1 MEDYTMTTVE
11 DTKEKRKVRKSKG
24 VKKILIGVIIFSLL
38 FLVYLC
44 SVYYFSNHYFY
55 KTRINGEDC
64 SFLTDSEVRSKINRK
79 VSLYELEI
87 IGKDGLT
94 DTISADDIDLSFVYD
109 CSLEKIRKKEN
120 PFLWMT
126 AFFTG
131 YDFELEEAAEFD
143 EELFNKSVE
152 QLVFYKKSNIKKSQ
166 NAYIGDYDTATG
178 VFSIV
183 KEETG
188 SEPDDIKIREVLAEK
203 IKNLQEAVYLEHE
216 DCYKTAEITGE
227 NSELLKELNA
237 LNSFVSAKITYDWN
251 GAEEVV
257 DGKLISEW
265 LVCEDGKVSLDEEK
279 VAEYVTKKSREHDT
293 YSKERSF
300 VTADGRE
307 ITLKTGNYGW
317 RTDRTAETE
326 ALIKA
331 IRQGMVTER
340 EPVYSITALQ
350 KGQNDIGSSYV
361 EIDLGSQKLY
371 LFSEGSLILETDF
384 VSGNVSRGWTTPAG
398 VFGLTYKTKNAV
410 LRGDNYETPV
420 NYWMP
425 FNGNIGM
432 HDATWRGSFGG
443 DIYMTNGSHG
453 CINLPLSA
461 AEQIYEYVSTGFPV
475 VCYY

>member
-1 MEDYTMTTVE
+1 MEDNTITTVE
-11 DTKEKRKVRKSKG
+11 DTKEKRKVRKSRR
-24 VKKILIGVIIFSLL
+24 VKKLLLSIIIFSL
-38 FLVYLC
+38 FVLVYLC

-64 SFLTDSEVRSKINRK
+64 SFLTDSEVRSKINSK

-87 IGKDGLT
+87 IGKDGVT
-94 DTISADDIDLSFVYD
+94 DTISADDIELSFVYE
-109 CSLEKIRKKEN
+109 CSMEKIRKKEN

-131 YDFELEEAAEFD
+131 YDFELEEAAEFN
-143 EELFNKSVE
+143 EELFNETVE
-152 QLVFYKKSNIKKSQ
+152 ELVFYEKSNMKKAK
-166 NAYIGDYDTATG
+166 NAYIGDYDESTG
-178 VFSIV
+178 EFSIV
-183 KEETG
+183 KEEPG
-188 SEPDDIKIREVLAEK
+188 SEPDDEKMKKVLAETVRK
-203 IKNLQEAVYLEHE
+203 LQDTIYLEHE
-216 DCYKTAEITGE
+216 DCYKTAEITSE
-227 NSELLKELNA
+227 NSELLKELTTI
-237 LNSFVSAKITYDWN
+237 NSFLGAKITYDWN
-251 GAEEVV
+251 GTEEVV
-257 DGKLISEW
+257 DGKLIKEW
-265 LVCEDGKVSLDEEK
+265 LVRENGRVSLDEEK
-279 VAEYVTKKSREHDT
+279 VGEYVNKKSKEHDT

-317 RTDRTAETE
+317 RTARDEETE
-326 ALIKA
+326 ALIEA
-331 IRQGMVTER
+331 IYQKQVTER
-340 EPVYSITALQ
+340 EPVYSNTALH
-350 KGQNDIGSSYV
+350 KGRDDIGNSYV

-371 LFSEGSLILETDF
+371 LYNEGSLILETDF

-453 CINLPLSA
+453 CINLPLDA
-461 AEQIYEYVSTGFPV
+461 AAQIYEYVSTGFPV
-475 VCYY
+475 ICYY

>member
-1 MEDYTMTTVE
+1 MEDYTIAAVG
-11 DTKEKRKVRKSKG
+11 DTKEKGKIGKSKR
-24 VKKILIGVIIFSLL
+24 VKGILVGIIISSLL
-38 FLVYLC
+38 FLAYLC

-64 SFLTDSEVRSKINRK
+64 SFLTDTEVRSIISKKI
-79 VSLYELEI
+79 SLYELQI
-87 IGKDGLT
+87 MGKDDLT
-94 DTISADDIDLSFVYD
+94 DQICADDIGLSFNCD
-109 CSLEKIRKKEN
+109 NSLEKIRKKEN

-131 YDFELEEAAEFD
+131 YDFELEETAEFD
-143 EELFNKSVE
+143 EGLFNEAVGK
-152 QLVFYKKSNIKKSQ
+152 LVFYKQSNIKKAKD
-166 NAYIGDYDTATG
+166 AYIGDYNADAG
-178 VFSIV
+178 AFCIV
-183 KEETG
+183 KEEVGT
-188 SEPDDIKIREVLAEK
+188 EPDDEKIREVLAEK
-203 IKNLQEAVYLEHE
+203 VRSLQDMVYLERE
-216 DCYKTAEITGE
+216 DCYKTAEITSE
-227 NSELLKELNA
+227 NLELIKECNT
-237 LNSFVSAKITYDWN
+237 LNSFVSAKVVYDWN
-251 GAEEVV
+251 GVEEVV

-265 LVCEDGKVSLDEEK
+265 IICEDGEVSLDEEK
-279 VAEYVTKKSREHDT
+279 VAEYVREKSREHDT

-300 VTADGRE
+300 STADGRE

-326 ALIKA
+326 ALIEA
-331 IRQGMVTER
+331 VYQGKETER
-340 EPVYSITALQ
+340 EPLYSMTALH
-350 KGQNDIGSSYV
+350 KGQNDIGNSYV
-361 EIDLGSQKLY
+361 EIDLASQKLY
-371 LFSEGSLILETDF
+371 LFSEGSLILETDL

-420 NYWMP
+420 SYWMP

-432 HDATWRGSFGG
+432 HDAVWRGSFGG

-453 CINLPLSA
+453 CINLPFSA